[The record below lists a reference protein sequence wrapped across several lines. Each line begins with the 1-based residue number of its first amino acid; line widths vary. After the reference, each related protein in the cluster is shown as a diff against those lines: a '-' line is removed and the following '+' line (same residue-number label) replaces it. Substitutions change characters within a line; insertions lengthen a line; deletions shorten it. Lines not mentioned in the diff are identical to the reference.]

1 MGRVRMSAV
10 EVTISGHTYS
20 FNLPII
26 TISVAVRI
34 IGLDSGTTMVTIR
47 RRCPAPS
54 ISAACRM
61 SLSIVR
67 MYWNSRNIAKALA
80 MPGRMMPA

>member
-1 MGRVRMSAV
+1 MSSV

-20 FNLPII
+20 FHFPTM
-26 TISVAVRI
+26 TIRVAVRI
-34 IGLDSGTTMVTIR
+34 MGLDSGTTMVSMR
-47 RRCPAPS
+47 RMWPAPS

-67 MYWNSRNIAKALA
+67 MYW
-80 MPGRMMPA
+80 